1 MSANLAGRD
10 ATGLADAMN
19 AFAGISESL
28 VKSYEALSVRAQ
40 HVEAELER
48 TNAELAGKVAE
59 LDQVNRDLEA
69 VLRSLPT
76 GVIVRDADGSILR
89 ANATAAAL
97 SEARALPASLE
108 REELHETTGPDGT
121 RRSVAT
127 RRSIVRDE
135 RGEPA
140 GFVDILDDRT
150 ELVAMTERVHVLDKM
165 AALGTMGGGI
175 AHEIRNPLNAVRGF
189 AALLER
195 ELADE
200 PKLGRWASRIVEGAS
215 EADAIIAS
223 LLAFASPERVCND
236 EVDGATLLR
245 DAARAA
251 LGEEHE
257 REGRAGDA
265 ARHRLTLKSTAPAF
279 LGDRIKLR
287 QMLRNLIA
295 NSAQAQ
301 PDGGAIEATL
311 ELHADAIVARV
322 RDAGPG
328 IPRELRGKVTD
339 PFFTT
344 RPEGSG
350 LGLAL
355 VATIA
360 RLHGGSVEV
369 SAAPSRLGGAEIT
382 VSIPYQQ
389 PVPTPSPIAEEGSEL
404 KKAS

>member
-1 MSANLAGRD
+1 MTPQRTSVTANELAE
-10 ATGLADAMN
+10 AMT
-19 AFAGISESL
+19 AFSGISESL
-28 VKSYEALSVRAQ
+28 VRSYEALSERAR
-40 HVEAELER
+40 HVEAELA
-48 TNAELAGKVAE
+48 TKVAE
-59 LDQVNRDLEA
+59 LDEANRHLEA
-69 VLRSLPT
+69 VLRSLPC
-76 GVIVRDADGSILR
+76 GVIVRDAGGRILR
-89 ANATAAAL
+89 LNAAAAAL

-108 REELHETTGPDGT
+108 REELHETAGPDGA
-121 RRSVAT
+121 RKSVAT
-127 RRSIVRDE
+127 RRSVVRDE
-135 RGEPA
+135 RSAPA

-189 AALLER
+189 AVLLER
-195 ELADE
+195 ALEHE

-223 LLAFASPERVCND
+223 LLAIASPERIAQEEID
-236 EVDGATLLR
+236 AGALVR
-245 DAARAA
+245 DAARSA
-251 LGEEHE
+251 LGDDLSACGHAVTL
-257 REGRAGDA
+257 RADA
-265 ARHRLTLKSTAPAF
+265 PPF
-279 LGDRIKLR
+279 VGDRIKLR
-287 QMLRNLIA
+287 QALRNLIA
-295 NSAQAQ
+295 NAAQAQ
-301 PDGGAIEATL
+301 PEGGAIEVALTL
-311 ELHADAIVARV
+311 APGAAGAGGAIVARV

-360 RLHGGSVEV
+360 RLHGGRVEV
-369 SAAPSRLGGAEIT
+369 GAAPARLGGAEVT
-382 VSIPYQQ
+382 VELPYV
-389 PVPTPSPIAEEGSEL
+389 PVPSQLPTAAPRL

>member
-1 MSANLAGRD
+1 MSANVAKRD
-10 ATGLADAMN
+10 TAELADAMS
-19 AFAGISESL
+19 AFAGISENL
-28 VKSYEALSVRAQ
+28 VKSYEALSDRAQ

-48 TNAELAGKVAE
+48 KVAE

-121 RRSVAT
+121 RKSVAT

-195 ELADE
+195 ELKGE

-236 EVDGATLLR
+236 EVDGATLLH

-251 LGEEHE
+251 LGDEHE
-257 REGRAGDA
+257 DQNRDA
-265 ARHRLTLKSTAPAF
+265 ARHRLTLKCTAPAF

-369 SAAPSRLGGAEIT
+369 STAPPRLGGAEIT
-382 VSIPYQQ
+382 VSIPYQS
-389 PVPTPSPIAEEGSEL
+389 VPTPFPIAEEGSEL